1 MLDHPVLWGFI
12 ALVSGYLILDLG
24 LFHKKVRALT
34 LRQAAWQSLAI
45 VVIAIA
51 FGVFVYAQKGR
62 SAAAEYYSAYV
73 MEYALSMDNVFVILL
88 IFRYFSIEPQY
99 HHKIL
104 FWGII
109 GAIFMRGIFIFAG
122 VFLVKKFSWIL
133 YIFGALLVWAGIKNL
148 FFRSDEPPD
157 LSKNP
162 LLRFL
167 SRYLRI
173 TTAPHQ
179 GKFII
184 YRHKKRFFTL
194 LALALLM
201 VEISDLIFAIDSI
214 PAAFAIT
221 QDEDVLFSSNILAV
235 MGLRSMFFLL
245 AAVMNRFWALE
256 YGISIVLTGIGLKM
270 FQSLVGLHISAEIS
284 LAFILSALT
293 LSIIV
298 SLLFPRKDDEPA
310 PSST

>member
-1 MLDHPVLWGFI
+1 MLNHPVLWGFI

-24 LFHKKVRALT
+24 LLHRKVRVLT
-34 LRQAAWQSLAI
+34 LRQAAWQSLLI
-45 VVIAIA
+45 VLIALS

-99 HHKIL
+99 QHRVL
-104 FWGII
+104 FWGIV
-109 GAIFMRGIFIFAG
+109 GAMVMRGMFIFAG
-122 VFLVKKFSWIL
+122 VLIVRQFHWVL
-133 YIFGALLVWAGIKNL
+133 YFFGAFLVWAGIKNL

-157 LSKNP
+157 LSKNL

-184 YRHKKRFFTL
+184 KRHNKRYFTL
-194 LALALLM
+194 LALALMM
-201 VEISDLIFAIDSI
+201 VEFTDLLFAVDSI

-221 QDEDVLFSSNILAV
+221 QDEDILFSSNILAV
-235 MGLRSMFFLL
+235 MGLRSMFFML
-245 AAVMNRFWALE
+245 AAVIDRFWALE
-256 YGISIVLTGIGLKM
+256 YGISIVLVGIGLKM
-270 FQSLVGLHISAEIS
+270 FQGLMGFHVSAEVS
-284 LAFILSALT
+284 LIFILGALS
-293 LSIIV
+293 LSILLSLIV
-298 SLLFPRKDDEPA
+298 PKRDETPA
-310 PSST
+310 TP